1 MTDGK
6 LFERFC
12 GEERKSF
19 EDELVLVVMN
29 DRGVLKQKKNAK
41 SSLTNLKVNNH

>member
-6 LFERFC
+6 LFE
-12 GEERKSF
+12 GLGGKERKSL

-29 DRGVLKQKKNAK
+29 DRGVLKQKMQ
-41 SSLTNLKVNNH
+41 SHR

>member
-6 LFERFC
+6 LFERL
-12 GEERKSF
+12 GGKEGKSL

-29 DRGVLKQKKNAK
+29 DRWVLKGKKC
-41 SSLTNLKVNNH
+41 KVIVVKFEG

>member
-6 LFERFC
+6 LFE
-12 GEERKSF
+12 GLGGKEGKPL

-29 DRGVLKQKKNAK
+29 DRGVLKWKKC
-41 SSLTNLKVNNH
+41 KVIVNKFEG

>member
-6 LFERFC
+6 LFERFG
-12 GEERKSF
+12 GEEGKSL

-29 DRGVLKQKKNAK
+29 DRGVLKQKKMQ
-41 SSLTNLKVNNH
+41 SHR